1 VKSAVKRIVL
11 EVLGWIL
18 VVVGIAALV
27 LPGPGLLALFAGVA
41 LLATQYEWAERRV
54 EPVKRAALR
63 TAADSVKSWPRI
75 ALSAFGVLW
84 LADRRQ
90 VVAGRGS
97 GDRCHADRLG
107 DPGGRDGRLQL
118 RPLPRDQGRGALGER
133 RLHETARL
141 MRRPVAT
148 NTPVNVTGGE
158 W

>member
-1 VKSAVKRIVL
+1 MKSAVKRIVL

-18 VVVGIAALV
+18 VVVGLAALV

-84 LADRRQ
+84 L
-90 VVAGRGS
+90 VAFGVLWVIDPAAPSWWPIDDKWWLVGGRGTGATLIGS
-97 GDRCHADRLG
+97 GILA
-107 DPGGRDGRLQL
+107 
-118 RPLPRDQGRGALGER
+118 GAMVVYSYVHFREIKDEEHSESAASTER
-133 RLHETARL
+133 H
-141 MRRPVAT
+141 
-148 NTPVNVTGGE
+148 G
-158 W
+158 